1 MILIGIGII
10 AVLFIIFIAMSY
22 VKCPP
27 DMVYLISG
35 VRKEA
40 KVVTGKATLR
50 IPFLER
56 IDKIPLKLIQIDVL
70 PLQVKMVEK

>member
-1 MILIGIGII
+1 MITLIIVVAVII
-10 AVLFIIFIAMSY
+10 ILTIFLFMSY

-35 VRKEA
+35 IRKEA
-40 KVVTGKATLR
+40 KVVTGTATLR

-56 IDKIPLKLIQIDVL
+56 VDKIPLKLYDAMYNY
-70 PLQVKMVEK
+70 QVEITD